1 MTIGISPSGTL
12 ELARRTASA
21 SLPALLLWHMA
32 RLVLRLAFLASA
44 AVVIGRLVM
53 GEDLAVLPA
62 ALAVVA
68 LAASRIAGLAADRR
82 QAEAEAAVADGLRAH
97 AGGRLGAMPARQV
110 QAVAVGAL
118 VAGIQRHP
126 GAVAGLVVGHRL
138 AGAMMAAGPA
148 VSAMALAFV
157 SWQAALLVLVLT
169 PVMIVFFAL
178 VGDVIRRSARAQEQA
193 FNHLAG
199 QFADRVRTLPTIL
212 ANHALATEH
221 ARLAARLR
229 TYADRTMRVLRTAF
243 LNAAVIDFFASL
255 SIAMLA
261 VFLGLGHL
269 GLASIPGFAGLEL
282 WQSLFILMV
291 APEYFA
297 PFRRYAEQYHARAEG
312 EAAAAGLDRLLGMGA
327 GGEASSVPV
336 DRNDALP
343 DLPRTGLVALVG
355 PSGSGKT
362 VLLRRMAGVDGAAPL
377 LGGELAWVA
386 TDSFVDGG
394 TLADAIGG
402 DRAAAGQAAAAV
414 GLLDDGHLPGG
425 LDAAIAPGGANLS
438 GGQRLRVAV
447 ARALHGDR
455 AVLADEP
462 TAKLDAASAQRVR
475 AALRAIADQRLV
487 VVATHDE
494 ALAGLADRT
503 VRLDAGRA
511 AVDP

>member
-362 VLLRRMAGVDGAAPL
+362 VLLRRMAGVDGAAPCSAANWHGSPRTASSTGDACRRDRRRQ
-377 LGGELAWVA
+377 GGRRAGRGRRGA
-386 TDSFVDGG
+386 PGRRASAGRPRCR
-394 TLADAIGG
+394 
-402 DRAAAGQAAAAV
+402 DR
-414 GLLDDGHLPGG
+414 
-425 LDAAIAPGGANLS
+425 PGGANLS